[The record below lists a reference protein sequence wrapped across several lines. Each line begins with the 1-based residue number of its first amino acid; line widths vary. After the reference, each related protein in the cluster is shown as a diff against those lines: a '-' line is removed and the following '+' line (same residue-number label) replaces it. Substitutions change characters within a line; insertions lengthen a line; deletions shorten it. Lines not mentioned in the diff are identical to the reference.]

1 MRTYRYLQMIKKS
14 NLAQSVLLG
23 FILSMLFFPVANAGL
38 VEVYMNNSKDD
49 LVVSEVETSV
59 PYGTNII
66 LEFHIG
72 GAYMFSDD
80 PDDEELSV
88 HNINIDV
95 HFLDDNLKET
105 CKACSSPRYIEPK
118 DNEIRD
124 YDVYEA
130 KFYSDSADFLGYE
143 GEIRFNIVMSNKT
156 LKVVSGADT
165 TIEMTIDKAAAKSD
179 TSSGFSLPELPA
191 PIMDNLLY
199 IIGGLVVIIILSFG
213 IYTFVL
219 APEDTTASLY
229 KTKESIDPLSK
240 SLTGVGYDSELP
252 SESKLKRLEDSRTDS
267 DDEEDDEDEYED
279 FDDDEDETDFD
290 ESELLAKLT
299 GGATLKDTKDSED
312 EAEPETKPAPKKK
325 AIKKKI
331 TKKGIAKK
339 KVVRKAA
346 PTQSNEPDVN
356 MGKGIKKITCPSCE
370 KVHHIDE
377 NTPKFICSCGR
388 RTRV

>member
-1 MRTYRYLQMIKKS
+1 MIDS
-14 NLAQSVLLG
+14 
-23 FILSMLFFPVANAGL
+23 
-38 VEVYMNNSKDD
+38 
-49 LVVSEVETSV
+49 
-59 PYGTNII
+59 
-66 LEFHIG
+66 
-72 GAYMFSDD
+72 
-80 PDDEELSV
+80 DDEELSV
-88 HNINIDV
+88 NSINIDV
-95 HFLDDNLKET
+95 IFLSDEDNRDACRACASPNYIKAKE
-105 CKACSSPRYIEPK
+105 
-118 DNEIRD
+118 NQQRD

-165 TIEMTIDKAAAKSD
+165 TIEITIEKAAAKSD

-267 DDEEDDEDEYED
+267 DDEEDNEDEYED
-279 FDDDEDETDFD
+279 FDEDETDFD

>member
-1 MRTYRYLQMIKKS
+1 MIKKW
-14 NLAQSVLLG
+14 NLAQNVLLG

-38 VEVYMNNSKDD
+38 VEIYMNGAKED
-49 LVVSEVETSV
+49 LVVAELNTSI

-66 LEFHIG
+66 LEFHIK
-72 GAYMFSDD
+72 GAYMFSDE
-80 PDDEELSV
+80 PEDEEFSV

-95 HFLDDNLKET
+95 HFLNDDEPRDT
-105 CKACSSPRYIEPK
+105 CRACASPRYIEPK

-130 KFYSDSADFLGYE
+130 KFYSDGADFLGYE
-143 GEIRFNIVMSNKT
+143 GDIRFNIIMSNKT
-156 LKVVSGADT
+156 SKIVSGADT
-165 TIEMTIDKAAAKSD
+165 TIEMTIEKASVKEKS
-179 TSSGFSLPELPA
+179 SSGFSIPEIPA
-191 PIMDNLLY
+191 PIMDNLIY
-199 IIGGLVVIIILSFG
+199 IIVGLVGIIILSFG

-252 SESKLKRLEDSRTDS
+252 SESKLKRLEDSKTDS
-267 DDEEDDEDEYED
+267 DEEEEDDEDEYED
-279 FDDDEDETDFD
+279 FDDDENETDFD

-331 TKKGIAKK
+331 TKKGITKK
-339 KVVRKAA
+339 KVVKKAA
-346 PTQSNEPDVN
+346 PPKSNEPDVN
-356 MGKGIKKITCPSCE
+356 MGKGIKSVTCPSCE
-370 KVHHIDE
+370 KVHHVDE

>member
-1 MRTYRYLQMIKKS
+1 MIKKW
-14 NLAQSVLLG
+14 NLAQGVLLG

-38 VEVYMNNSKDD
+38 VEIYMNGAKDD
-49 LVVSEVETSV
+49 LVVAEVGTSI

-66 LEFHIG
+66 LEFHIK

-80 PDDEELSV
+80 PDDEEFSV

-95 HFLDDNLKET
+95 HFLNDDEPRDT
-105 CKACSSPRYIEPK
+105 CRACASPRYIEPK

-130 KFYSDSADFLGYE
+130 KFYSDGVDFLGYE
-143 GEIRFNIVMSNKT
+143 GDIRFNIVMSNKT
-156 LKVVSGADT
+156 SQIVSGADT
-165 TIEMTIDKAAAKSD
+165 TIEMSIEKASAKEES
-179 TSSGFSLPELPA
+179 SSGFSLPELPA
-191 PIMDNLLY
+191 PIMDNLVY
-199 IIGGLVVIIILSFG
+199 IIGGLVGIIILSFG

-219 APEDTTASLY
+219 APEDTTSSLY

-252 SESKLKRLEDSRTDS
+252 SESKLKRLEGSETDS
-267 DDEEDDEDEYED
+267 DEEEDDEDEYED

-346 PTQSNEPDVN
+346 PPKSNEPDLN
-356 MGKGIKKITCPSCE
+356 MGKGIKSITCPSCE
-370 KVHHIDE
+370 KVHHVDE